1 MSVVVYPSYIF
12 NYFGNGLDLF
22 KVRNLCSYSI
32 TYAISHIENFV
43 EKHSTEYKCHCLKC
57 QVYRELIKELNSR
70 GYENLVF
77 VKNRSGF
84 VFIVL
89 V

>member
-12 NYFGNGLDLF
+12 DYFGNALDLF

-57 QVYRELIKELNSR
+57 QVYRELIKELNLR

-84 VFIVL
+84 VYIVL